1 MFQSLSKLFGP
12 KKPTKQ
18 LVKAPPG
25 QLFAWKQGVWIE
37 ATETTLI
44 VLPGELIRDDEKIGS
59 IVETSD
65 DDVILGFTQSE
76 DRQKFT
82 DIRVKLECGQSAM
95 IRRSAQAL
103 IRAEHGG
110 ETHVYITLP
119 AA

>member
-1 MFQSLSKLFGP
+1 MFQSLTKLFGV

-59 IVETSD
+59 IVETSS
-65 DDVILGFTQSE
+65 DDVMLGFTPSR
-76 DRQKFT
+76 DGQKFT
-82 DIRVKLECGQSAM
+82 DIRVKLERGHSAM
-95 IRRSAQAL
+95 IRRS
-103 IRAEHGG
+103 
-110 ETHVYITLP
+110 
-119 AA
+119 